1 MMDVQVGEL
10 IKGVAMSKGSGGS
23 IKLVGALVS
32 GLSILRYLSE
42 QGTSM
47 GVTKIARELQI
58 NPSTC
63 FNLLRTLVH
72 EGLVHFDES
81 TKAYSID
88 LGLIE
93 LAKGALDVASYAR
106 MVRPHLEAIASHHAV
121 TATLWQKSGNRRV
134 VLVDLA
140 ENAAAVR
147 VHMSIGQR
155 LPMFIA
161 ALGRCMAAYSELNKA
176 ELKREFDMLRWADP
190 PSFDEYW
197 QEVQQVMVS
206 GYACDEGRYVKGVT
220 TVSVPVLGQGKQ
232 AVMAISAVGFTAQLT
247 QEKIAV
253 LANDLSA
260 HAQIISRG
268 LTV

>member
-1 MMDVQVGEL
+1 MKDVRVREQ
-10 IKGVAMSKGSGGS
+10 SKRSDGSTGAAGS
-23 IKLVGALVS
+23 VKLVGALVS
-32 GLSILRYLSE
+32 GLSILRYLSA

-63 FNLLRTLVH
+63 FNLLRTLVY

-106 MVRPHLEAIASHHAV
+106 MVKPHLEAIAAHHAV
-121 TATLWQKSGNRRV
+121 TATLWQKTGNRRV

-140 ENAAAVR
+140 ENVAAVR

-161 ALGRCMAAYSELNKA
+161 ALGRCMAAYSDLTKP
-176 ELKREFDMLRWADP
+176 ELKREFEMLRWADP
-190 PSFDEYW
+190 PSFEEYW
-197 QEVQQVMVS
+197 QEVQQVRAS

-220 TVSVPVLGQGKQ
+220 TVSVPVLGRGNQ
-232 AVMAISAVGFTAQLT
+232 AVMAISAVGFSAQLSK
-247 QEKIAV
+247 EKVTV
-253 LANDLSA
+253 LANDLAA

-268 LTV
+268 LTR

>member
-1 MMDVQVGEL
+1 MINNHTDD
-10 IKGVAMSKGSGGS
+10 SRRSS

-32 GLSILRYLSE
+32 GLNILRFLSA
-42 QGTSM
+42 QGVPM
-47 GVTKIARELQI
+47 GVTKIARELKI

-72 EGLVHFDES
+72 EGLVQFDES
-81 TKAYSID
+81 SKAYCVD

-106 MVRPHLEAIASHHAV
+106 MVRPHLETIASHHAV
-121 TATLWQKSGNRRV
+121 TATLWQKKGNRRV
-134 VLVDLA
+134 VLVEMA

-161 ALGRCMAAYSELNKA
+161 ALGRCMAAYSDLSRT
-176 ELKREFDMLRWADP
+176 ELKREFDLLRWADP

-197 QEVQQVMVS
+197 QEVQDVRVR
-206 GYACDEGRYVKGVT
+206 GYSCDEGRYVKGVT
-220 TVSVPVLGQGKQ
+220 TVSVPVLGRGEQ
-232 AVMAISAVGFTAQLT
+232 AVMAISAVGFSAQLGP
-247 QEKIAV
+247 EKITA
-253 LANDLSA
+253 LANDLIA
-260 HAQIISRG
+260 HARVISRG
-268 LTV
+268 LAL

>member
-1 MMDVQVGEL
+1 MKDVQVSEL
-10 IKGVAMSKGSGGS
+10 LKGIAQSKGSGGS

-32 GLSILRYLSE
+32 GLSILRYLSA

-72 EGLVHFDES
+72 EGLVQFDES

-161 ALGRCMAAYSELNKA
+161 ALGRCMAAYSELNKP

-197 QEVQQVMVS
+197 QEVQQVRVS

-220 TVSVPVLGQGKQ
+220 TVSVPVLGQSKQ

-253 LANDLSA
+253 LANDLAA